1 MSDEH
6 RTDHSVRIRPVGDS
20 YVEVRCQDCNF
31 IARYP
36 AVDIEEPLPEPP
48 RIAVV
53 VAWMVGA
60 LLVLLAVITV
70 VAQIGM
76 KLGWWK

>member
-1 MSDEH
+1 VNEEH
-6 RTDHSVRIRPVGDS
+6 RTDHNVIIKPVGDG
-20 YVEVRCQDCNF
+20 YVEVRCQDCDWT
-31 IARYP
+31 ARYP

-48 RIAVV
+48 RIAIV

-70 VAQIGM
+70 VAQVAIKM
-76 KLGWWK
+76 GWAK

>member
-1 MSDEH
+1 MNEEH
-6 RTDHSVRIRPVGDS
+6 RTDHNVSIRPVGDGC
-20 YVEVRCQDCNF
+20 VEVRCQDCNF

-36 AVDIEEPLPEPP
+36 AGDIEEPLPEPP

-70 VAQIGM
+70 VAQVAIKM
-76 KLGWWK
+76 GWAK